1 VTWQFPGALEQP
13 LLEAEEVQKTNCH
26 VEGEREREDVHDD
39 DEGEGEESKA
49 AVDLVLKKYKNAEA
63 MDDDEGGGFDARY

>member
-1 VTWQFPGALEQP
+1 MAPGPGWRVSAYVSGGNDDPAGFLTP
-13 LLEAEEVQKTNCH
+13 AEEQA
-26 VEGEREREDVHDD
+26 EGDD

-49 AVDLVLKKYKNAEA
+49 AVDLVLKKYKNAEV